1 MMRIALYWA
10 PAVTD
15 RLHARASAWLGRDA
29 ETGAT
34 LPQPAIPGI
43 VEATADPRLYGFHA
57 TLKAPFRLATSYA
70 EARAAAGFLAD
81 RTAPFTLPPLVL
93 RDLRGF
99 LALIESAPCPA
110 LAAFA
115 DDCVR
120 TLDPHRA
127 PLSED
132 EIARRRP
139 DRLSPRQRENLHR
152 WGYHLVFEDFQF
164 HGTLTGRLAEDQ
176 RAVFEPA
183 AIAFFSDLP
192 AAPREV
198 RELCLFTQA
207 VPGAPFLIAERLP
220 LRG

>member
-1 MMRIALYWA
+1 MMRLALYWA
-10 PAVTD
+10 PEVTD
-15 RLHARASAWLGRDA
+15 PLHACASAWLGRDA
-29 ETGAT
+29 ETGAR
-34 LPQPAIPGI
+34 LLQPAIPGI
-43 VEATADPRLYGFHA
+43 AEATADPRLYGFHG
-57 TLKAPFRLATSYA
+57 TLKAPFRLATSYEA
-70 EARAAAGFLAD
+70 ARAAAGFLVD

-99 LALIESAPCPA
+99 LALIESEACPA

-120 TLDPHRA
+120 TLDRHRA
-127 PLSED
+127 ALSED

-139 DRLSPRQRENLHR
+139 DRLSPRQRENLNR

-183 AIAFFSDLP
+183 AAAFLGNVP
-192 AAPREV
+192 AAPRHV

-207 VPGAPFLIAERLP
+207 APGAPFLIAERLP

>member
-1 MMRIALYWA
+1 MRIALYWA
-10 PAVTD
+10 PAITD
-15 RLHARASAWLGRDA
+15 PLHAHASAWLGRDA
-29 ETGAT
+29 EAGAAV
-34 LPQPAIPGI
+34 PQPAIPGI
-43 VEATADPRLYGFHA
+43 AEATADPRLYGFHA

-81 RTAPFTLPPLVL
+81 RTVPFTLPPLVL

-99 LALIESAPCPA
+99 LALIESEPCPA

-127 PLSED
+127 LLTDD
-132 EIARRRP
+132 EIARRGP
-139 DRLSPRQRENLHR
+139 DRLSARQRENLRR

-183 AIAFFSDLP
+183 AAAFFGNLP
-192 AAPREV
+192 AAPRMV
-198 RELCLFTQA
+198 RELCLFTQGS
-207 VPGAPFLIAERLP
+207 PGAPFLIAERLP

>member
-10 PAVTD
+10 PEVTD
-15 RLHARASAWLGRDA
+15 PLHARASAWLGRDA

-34 LPQPAIPGI
+34 LPQPAVLGI
-43 VEATADPRLYGFHA
+43 AEATAEPRLYGFHA
-57 TLKAPFRLATSYA
+57 TLKAPFRLATGYE
-70 EARAAAGFLAD
+70 EARAAAGFLAE

-99 LALIESAPCPA
+99 LALIEREPSPA

-127 PLSED
+127 PLAAE

-139 DRLSPRQRENLHR
+139 ERLSERQRVNLEA
-152 WGYHLVFEDFQF
+152 WGYHLVFEDFQY
-164 HGTLTGRLAEDQ
+164 HATLTGRLTEDQ
-176 RAVFEPA
+176 RAVMEPA
-183 AIAFFSDLP
+183 AASFFGDLP
-192 AAPREV
+192 AAPRAV

-207 VPGAPFLIAERLP
+207 EPGAPFLIAERLP

>member
-1 MMRIALYWA
+1 MMRLALYWA
-10 PAVTD
+10 PEVTD
-15 RLHARASAWLGRDA
+15 PLHARASAWLGRDA

-43 VEATADPRLYGFHA
+43 AEATADPRLYGFHA
-57 TLKAPFRLATSYA
+57 TLKAPFRLATSYE

-81 RTAPFTLPPLVL
+81 RTPAFTLPPLVL
-93 RDLRGF
+93 HDLRGF
-99 LALIESAPCPA
+99 LALIESEPCPA

-152 WGYHLVFEDFQF
+152 WGYHLVLVDFQF
-164 HGTLTGRLAEDQ
+164 HGTLTGRLTEEQ
-176 RAVFEPA
+176 RAVYEPA
-183 AIAFFSDLP
+183 ATAFFGDIP
-192 AAPREV
+192 AAPRIV

-207 VPGAPFLIAERLP
+207 APGAPFLIAERLP

>member
-1 MMRIALYWA
+1 MRLALYWA
-10 PAVTD
+10 PEVTD
-15 RLHARASAWLGRDA
+15 PLHARASAWLGRDA

-34 LPQPAIPGI
+34 LPQPEIPGI
-43 VEATADPRLYGFHA
+43 AEATADPRLYGFHA
-57 TLKAPFRLATSYA
+57 TLKAPFRLATSY
-70 EARAAAGFLAD
+70 EHARAATGFLAD
-81 RTAPFTLPPLVL
+81 RTAPFALPPLVL

-99 LALIESAPCPA
+99 LALIESEPSPA

-120 TLDPHRA
+120 MLDPHRA
-127 PLSED
+127 PLSAE

-139 DRLSPRQRENLHR
+139 DRLSPRQRANLDA
-152 WGYHLVFEDFQF
+152 WGYHLVFDDFQF
-164 HGTLTGRLAEDQ
+164 HATLTGRLNEDQ

-183 AIAFFSDLP
+183 AAAFFGDLP

-198 RELCLFTQA
+198 RELCLFTQGA
-207 VPGAPFLIAERLP
+207 PGAPFLIAERLP

>member
-1 MMRIALYWA
+1 MMRLALYWA
-10 PAVTD
+10 PELTD
-15 RLHARASAWLGRDA
+15 PLHVRASTWLGRDA
-29 ETGAT
+29 ETAAA
-34 LPQPAIPGI
+34 LPQPKIPGI
-43 VEATADPRLYGFHA
+43 AEATADPRLYGFHA
-57 TLKAPFRLATSYA
+57 TLKAPFRLATSYN
-70 EARAAAGFLAD
+70 EARSAAAILTD

-99 LALIESAPCPA
+99 LALIESEPCPA

-127 PLSED
+127 PLSVED
-132 EIARRRP
+132 IARRRP
-139 DRLSPRQRENLHR
+139 DRLSTRQRDSLER

-164 HGTLTGRLAEDQ
+164 HATLTGRLTDDQ

-183 AIAFFSDLP
+183 AAAYFGDVP
-192 AAPREV
+192 AAPRQV

-207 VPGAPFLIAERLP
+207 APGAPFLIAERLP

>member
-1 MMRIALYWA
+1 MRCALYWA
-10 PAVTD
+10 PEVTD
-15 RLHARASAWLGRDA
+15 PLHARASAWLGRDA

-34 LPQPAIPGI
+34 LAQPDIAGI
-43 VEATADPRLYGFHA
+43 AEATADPRLYGFHA
-57 TLKAPFRLATSYA
+57 TLKAPFRLDTSYE
-70 EARAAAGFLAD
+70 EARAAAGFLAE

-99 LALIESAPCPA
+99 LALIESEPCPA

-132 EIARRRP
+132 EMARRRP
-139 DRLSPRQRENLHR
+139 DRLSARQRDNLAAF
-152 WGYHLVFEDFQF
+152 GYHLVFEDFQF
-164 HGTLTGRLAEDQ
+164 HGTLTGRLTEDQ

-183 AIAFFSDLP
+183 AAAFFGDLP
-192 AAPREV
+192 AVPRQV

-207 VPGAPFLIAERLP
+207 APGAPFLIAERLT

>member
-1 MMRIALYWA
+1 MRLALYWA
-10 PAVTD
+10 PEVTD
-15 RLHARASAWLGRDA
+15 PLHARASAWLGRDA
-29 ETGAT
+29 ETGAM
-34 LPQPAIPGI
+34 LSQPDIPGI
-43 VEATADPRLYGFHA
+43 AEATADPRLYGFHA
-57 TLKAPFRLATSYA
+57 TLKAPLRLSTSYE
-70 EARAAAGFLAD
+70 EARAAGGFLAE

-99 LALIESAPCPA
+99 LAMIESEPCPA

-127 PLSED
+127 PLTPE

-139 DRLSPRQRENLHR
+139 ERLSARQRANLEA

-164 HGTLTGRLAEDQ
+164 HATLTGRLTEDQ
-176 RAVFEPA
+176 RAVFEPLA
-183 AIAFFSDLP
+183 GAFFGDLP
-192 AAPREV
+192 AVPRIV

-207 VPGAPFLIAERLP
+207 APGAPFLIAERLP